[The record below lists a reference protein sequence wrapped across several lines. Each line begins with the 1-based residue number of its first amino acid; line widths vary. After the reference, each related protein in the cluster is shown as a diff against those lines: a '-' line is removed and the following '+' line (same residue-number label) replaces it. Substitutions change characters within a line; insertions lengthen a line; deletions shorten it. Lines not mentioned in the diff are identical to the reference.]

1 MLIFLGIALSEIAS
15 IIEEKVL
22 HDKQTPVFYVN
33 DLKTMCQNRLKTLGA
48 SEIMIQ
54 NVNVTTMKE
63 DLLEQVLGLREQR
76 DGKYVILTV
85 DDEFERALMQC
96 SQNTM
101 KEDGITISKG
111 AKIVRRCMF
120 KEDEIF
126 DGNLPSRKQKSSVS
140 VTLLRLVS
148 LIMNG
153 ENSEE
158 NVSTAVESLTLNMAQ
173 LLRFN
178 SVKGKRRCSGSVRHS
193 RINEPPLPVKIGLM
207 IHAKT
212 RKKGLVE
219 ALASEGLCISYKRVE
234 GIQNSIVTQLCAK
247 CIKED
252 IVCPPALQKGLF
264 TTAAIDNIDHDP
276 SSTGAKSSF
285 HGTSISIFQHRESN
299 DLYENTN

>member
-1 MLIFLGIALSEIAS
+1 
-15 IIEEKVL
+15 
-22 HDKQTPVFYVN
+22 
-33 DLKTMCQNRLKTLGA
+33 
-48 SEIMIQ
+48 
-54 NVNVTTMKE
+54 MKE
-63 DLLEQVLGLREQR
+63 DLLEQVPGLREQR

-85 DDEFERALMQC
+85 DDEFGRALIQC

-101 KEDGITISKG
+101 KEDGIIISKA

-126 DGNLPSRKQKSSVS
+126 DGNLSSRKQKSSVS

-178 SVKGKRRCSGSVRHS
+178 SVKGKRQCSGSVRHS

-234 GIQNSIVTQLCAK
+234 EIQNSIVTQLCAK
-247 CIKED
+247 
-252 IVCPPALQKGLF
+252 
-264 TTAAIDNIDHDP
+264 
-276 SSTGAKSSF
+276 
-285 HGTSISIFQHRESN
+285 
-299 DLYENTN
+299 